1 MPTEI
6 MHVLRGGMEK
16 DTVKLVLDTNVPD
29 IQKDAF
35 DKLAKGFHKKTST
48 DHSQILP
55 ARLPIS
61 ILE

>member
-1 MPTEI
+1 
-6 MHVLRGGMEK
+6 MEK

-35 DKLAKGFHKKTST
+35 DKLAKGFHKKTSK